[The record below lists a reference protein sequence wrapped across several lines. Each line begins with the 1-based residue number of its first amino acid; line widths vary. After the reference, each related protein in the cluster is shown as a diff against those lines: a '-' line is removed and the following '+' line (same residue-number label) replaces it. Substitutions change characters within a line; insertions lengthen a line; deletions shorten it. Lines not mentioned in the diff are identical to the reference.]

1 MQSLEPL
8 LVYACDNIGRKI
20 LHMRSLHMT
29 LSGFSL
35 CIVCICIIL
44 QITVAV
50 LLKPHKPLAFDQ
62 VSLATCCTQGTMSI
76 ARVKKLAQQLQEEVK
91 KIPDIEI
98 VARGSSKWATDP
110 RRFAMKKA
118 MKKAMKAMNLFSVFK
133 VFSFV
138 I

>member
-1 MQSLEPL
+1 
-8 LVYACDNIGRKI
+8 
-20 LHMRSLHMT
+20 
-29 LSGFSL
+29 
-35 CIVCICIIL
+35 
-44 QITVAV
+44 
-50 LLKPHKPLAFDQ
+50 
-62 VSLATCCTQGTMSI
+62 MSI